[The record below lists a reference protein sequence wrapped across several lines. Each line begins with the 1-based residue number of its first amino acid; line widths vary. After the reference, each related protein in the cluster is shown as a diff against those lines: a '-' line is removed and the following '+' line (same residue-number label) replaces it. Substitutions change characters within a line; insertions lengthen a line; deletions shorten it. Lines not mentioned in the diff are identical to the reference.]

1 METLELR
8 EIISKEWRTDDF
20 IRKQLLY
27 NKLKYSNQLNRQFI
41 LDYNINDHDGIAKE
55 RYIQDNHGNII
66 RLKTYL
72 NKNTEIVDLVQA
84 QYRLKNARLLSDE
97 EYQPDLLV
105 LNESQTKKFTENMT
119 SKQFFPLNELKCLT
133 TKNKENGKTNI
144 STKAIRRLENG

>member
-20 IRKQLLY
+20 IRKQLLC

-41 LDYNINDHDGIAKE
+41 LDYNINDHDGIAEE

-72 NKNTEIVDLVQA
+72 NKNAEIVDLVQA
-84 QYRLKNARLLSDE
+84 QYKLKNARLLSDE
-97 EYQPDLLV
+97 GYHLDLLV
-105 LNESQTKKFTENMT
+105 LDENQTKRLIENMT
-119 SKQFFPLNELKCLT
+119 TKELFPLNELKCLT
-133 TKNKENGKTNI
+133 TKNEENGKF
-144 STKAIRRLENG
+144 

>member
-20 IRKQLLY
+20 IRKQLLC

-41 LDYNINDHDGIAKE
+41 LDYNINDHDGIAEE

-72 NKNTEIVDLVQA
+72 NKNAEIVDLVQA
-84 QYRLKNARLLSDE
+84 QYKLKNARLLSDE
-97 EYQPDLLV
+97 GYHLELLL

-119 SKQFFPLNELKCLT
+119 TKQFFPLNALKCLT
-133 TKNKENGKTNI
+133 TKNKENGKF
-144 STKAIRRLENG
+144 

>member
-41 LDYNINDHDGIAKE
+41 LDYNINDHDGIAEEKY
-55 RYIQDNHGNII
+55 RQDNHGNII

-72 NKNTEIVDLVQA
+72 NKNAEIVDLVQA
-84 QYRLKNARLLSDE
+84 QYKLKNAWFLSDE
-97 EYQPDLLV
+97 GYHLDLLV
-105 LNESQTKKFTENMT
+105 LDENQTKRLIENMT
-119 SKQFFPLNELKCLT
+119 TKELFPLNELKCLT
-133 TKNKENGKTNI
+133 TKNKENGKF
-144 STKAIRRLENG
+144 